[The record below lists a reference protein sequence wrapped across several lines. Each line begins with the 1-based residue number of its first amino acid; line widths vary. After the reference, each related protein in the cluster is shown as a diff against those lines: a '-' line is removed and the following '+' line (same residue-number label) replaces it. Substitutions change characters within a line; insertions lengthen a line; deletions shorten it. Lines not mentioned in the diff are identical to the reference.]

1 MSLKS
6 AAASRPPKTQ
16 RAFQQ
21 LRSRTPPKRRN
32 RHACRTMVMIRNMA
46 ISTHSMTMH
55 IMARPDFWV
64 FSALTSSLT
73 PSSTYLGVGVAS
85 MDNGGV
91 CGGGTGGRAIA

>member
-1 MSLKS
+1 
-6 AAASRPPKTQ
+6 
-16 RAFQQ
+16 
-21 LRSRTPPKRRN
+21 
-32 RHACRTMVMIRNMA
+32 
-46 ISTHSMTMH
+46 MTMH